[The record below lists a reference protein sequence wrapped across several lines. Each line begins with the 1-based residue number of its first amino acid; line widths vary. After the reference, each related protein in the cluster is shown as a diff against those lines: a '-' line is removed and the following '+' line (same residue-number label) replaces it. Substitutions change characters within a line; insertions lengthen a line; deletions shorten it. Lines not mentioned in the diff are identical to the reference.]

1 MRGMRV
7 IERVPPAV
15 RHRASRLGVSALIVL
30 SLGVIALL
38 AAVATTSA
46 RASLGPHVV
55 DLRLSMDHAITA
67 DLGPLGRLV
76 LDSPAPWPLGVEAD
90 VGEIPAG
97 LAAVD
102 SPLAGLDA
110 DVASYAAFFSQPGAT
125 LERAAWALGTALT
138 ARTMLIW
145 SVLLAGAAL
154 VLAQARRRSTAQPA
168 TRGQLTERRP
178 TQVRPTQGRLAVVTA
193 SLAVVSLLL
202 VPAVGLTQ
210 RPDDQGTPSSVLASI
225 APELSSVRLTGRLA
239 GLVENYGG
247 LAQEAIQDNE
257 DFYAE
262 LSDAVVTAFEQ
273 DTAAAPSRP
282 SAPPGVFPRPTLPQP
297 PDVATVLLISDNH
310 CNIGMGPV
318 YAAMARESGAEV
330 VLNLGDT
337 TMGGSSVEA
346 ICVDALADHLTE
358 VPVVVADGN
367 HDSTTTGEQE
377 AARGWRVLDGGVI
390 EVAGLR
396 ILGDRDPR
404 LTSVTLGYRD
414 YTTRE
419 ELADGLQAA
428 ACANVSDP
436 GTPWQDSTD
445 QEGWVDI
452 LAIHDPFVG
461 ARAMPSGCVVL
472 ELTGHLHRRIGPVQE
487 GLGLL
492 YVTPSS
498 GGAAPGIIPIGP
510 LQADATA
517 TVLRYDRANKRPL
530 ALREIR
536 MAPDG
541 TAGLGE
547 WETFPAMPTEPVVA
561 DLSARASD

>member
-1 MRGMRV
+1 MRRVQV
-7 IERVPPAV
+7 IERVQPLV
-15 RHRASRLGVSALIVL
+15 RRWIPRLTRAAGIVL
-30 SLGVIALL
+30 SLGVVALIASI
-38 AAVATTSA
+38 ATTTA

-55 DLRLSMDHAITA
+55 DLHLSADHAITV

-76 LDSPAPWPLGVEAD
+76 LDSPAPWPLGVWAD

-97 LAAVD
+97 LSAVD

-110 DVASYAAFFSQPGAT
+110 DVAAYAAFFSQPGAT

-138 ARTMLIW
+138 ARTVLIW
-145 SVLLAGAAL
+145 SLLLAAAAL
-154 VLAQARRRSTAQPA
+154 WLFLTRRRSTALP
-168 TRGQLTERRP
+168 TPRRP
-178 TQVRPTQGRLAVVTA
+178 AEGRLAVATA
-193 SLAVVSLLL
+193 SLAVVSLAL

-210 RPDDQGTPSSVLASI
+210 RQADQGTPSAVLASI

-247 LAQEAIQDNE
+247 LAQEAIEDNE
-257 DFYAE
+257 TFYAD
-262 LSDAVVTAFEQ
+262 LRDAVVTAFQQ
-273 DTAAAPSRP
+273 DTALAPSRP
-282 SAPPGVFPRPTLPQP
+282 SAPPGVFPRPTLSQV

-346 ICVDALADHLTE
+346 VCVDALADHLTE

-377 AARGWRVLDGGVI
+377 AARGWQVLDGGVI

-419 ELADGLQAA
+419 ELAQGLEGA
-428 ACANVSDP
+428 ACAGVAEP
-436 GTPWQDSTD
+436 GTPWALSADR
-445 QEGWVDI
+445 EGWVDI

-461 ARAMPSGCVVL
+461 ARVMPSGCVVL
-472 ELTGHLHRRIGPVQE
+472 ELTGHLHRRVGPVQE

-498 GGAAPGIIPIGP
+498 GGAAAGIIPIGP

-517 TVLRYDRANKRPL
+517 TVLRYDRANKRPV
-530 ALREIR
+530 ALREVR
-536 MAPDG
+536 MTPDG
-541 TAGLGE
+541 AAALGE
-547 WETFPAMPTEPVVA
+547 WETFPAMPTQPVVA

>member
-1 MRGMRV
+1 M
-7 IERVPPAV
+7 
-15 RHRASRLGVSALIVL
+15 
-30 SLGVIALL
+30 
-38 AAVATTSA
+38 
-46 RASLGPHVV
+46 
-55 DLRLSMDHAITA
+55 
-67 DLGPLGRLV
+67 
-76 LDSPAPWPLGVEAD
+76 
-90 VGEIPAG
+90 
-97 LAAVD
+97 
-102 SPLAGLDA
+102 
-110 DVASYAAFFSQPGAT
+110 
-125 LERAAWALGTALT
+125 
-138 ARTMLIW
+138 
-145 SVLLAGAAL
+145 
-154 VLAQARRRSTAQPA
+154 
-168 TRGQLTERRP
+168 
-178 TQVRPTQGRLAVVTA
+178 
-193 SLAVVSLLL
+193 
-202 VPAVGLTQ
+202 
-210 RPDDQGTPSSVLASI
+210 
-225 APELSSVRLTGRLA
+225 
-239 GLVENYGG
+239 
-247 LAQEAIQDNE
+247 
-257 DFYAE
+257 
-262 LSDAVVTAFEQ
+262 
-273 DTAAAPSRP
+273 
-282 SAPPGVFPRPTLPQP
+282 
-297 PDVATVLLISDNH
+297 LLISDNH